1 MPFLLCIYR
10 ILGKYFPILEVTMN
24 LKLKQARKENGYS
37 QADLANA
44 LNVDIKTVG
53 NWERGKTL
61 PDIEHTDPNDLLG
74 WYEEHPEDKPTA
86 PSGAEGELIVCY
98 RKSTEKRRSKI
109 LETARD
115 QAELSQAQ
123 AAAPEGEGLEANQVR
138 SA

>member
-1 MPFLLCIYR
+1 
-10 ILGKYFPILEVTMN
+10 MN

-61 PDIEHTDPNDLLG
+61 PDIEQLWKCAKVLHTDPNDLLG
-74 WYEEHPEDKPTA
+74 WYEEHPEDKPSA
-86 PSGAEGELIVCY
+86 PAGAEGELIVCY

-123 AAAPEGEGLEANQVR
+123 TPTPEIEGLEADQVR

>member
-1 MPFLLCIYR
+1 
-10 ILGKYFPILEVTMN
+10 MN

-37 QADLANA
+37 QADLAEA

-61 PDIEHTDPNDLLG
+61 PDIEQLWKCAKALNTDPNELLG
-74 WYEEHPEDKPTA
+74 WYEEHPEDRPTA
-86 PSGAEGELIVCY
+86 PAGAEGELITCY
-98 RKSTEKRRSKI
+98 RQSTEKRRSKI

-115 QAELSQAQ
+115 QAELSQNQ
-123 AAAPEGEGLEANQVR
+123 AAAPEIEGLEADQVR

>member
-1 MPFLLCIYR
+1 
-10 ILGKYFPILEVTMN
+10 MN

-37 QADLANA
+37 QADLADA

-61 PDIEHTDPNDLLG
+61 PDIEQLWKCAKILHTDPNDLLG
-74 WYEEHPEDKPTA
+74 WYEEHPEDRPTA
-86 PSGAEGELIVCY
+86 PTGAEGELITCY
-98 RKSTEKRRSKI
+98 RQSTEKRRSKI

-123 AAAPEGEGLEANQVR
+123 DSVLEIEGLEADQVR
-138 SA
+138 YA

>member
-1 MPFLLCIYR
+1 
-10 ILGKYFPILEVTMN
+10 MN

-61 PDIEHTDPNDLLG
+61 PDIEQLWKCAKALNTDPNDLLG
-74 WYEEHPEDKPTA
+74 WYEEHPEDRPTA
-86 PSGAEGELIVCY
+86 PAGAEGELIACY
-98 RKSTEKRRSKI
+98 RQSTEKRRSKI

-115 QAELSQAQ
+115 QAELSQNQ
-123 AAAPEGEGLEANQVR
+123 AAAPEIEGLEADQVR

>member
-1 MPFLLCIYR
+1 
-10 ILGKYFPILEVTMN
+10 MN

-61 PDIEHTDPNDLLG
+61 PDIEQLWKCAKVLHTDPNDLLG

-86 PSGAEGELIVCY
+86 PAGAEGELIACY
-98 RKSTEKRRSKI
+98 RQSTEKRRSKI

-115 QAELSQAQ
+115 QAELSQNQ
-123 AAAPEGEGLEANQVR
+123 AAAPEIEGLEADQVR

>member
-1 MPFLLCIYR
+1 
-10 ILGKYFPILEVTMN
+10 MN
-24 LKLKQARKENGYS
+24 LKLKKARKENGYS

-61 PDIEHTDPNDLLG
+61 PDIEQLWKCAKALNTDPNELLG
-74 WYEEHPEDKPTA
+74 WYEEHPEDRPTA
-86 PSGAEGELIVCY
+86 PAGAEGELITCY
-98 RKSTEKRRSKI
+98 RRSTEKRRSKI

-123 AAAPEGEGLEANQVR
+123 TPTPEIEGLEADQIR

>member
-1 MPFLLCIYR
+1 
-10 ILGKYFPILEVTMN
+10 MN

-37 QADLANA
+37 QADLADA
-44 LNVDIKTVG
+44 LGVDIKTVG

-61 PDIEHTDPNDLLG
+61 PDIEQLWKCAKALNTDPNDLLG
-74 WYEEHPEDKPTA
+74 WYEEHPEDRPAA
-86 PSGAEGELIVCY
+86 PAGAEGELIACY
-98 RKSTEKRRSKI
+98 RQSTEKRRSKI

-123 AAAPEGEGLEANQVR
+123 AEASGEEGLEADQVK

>member
-1 MPFLLCIYR
+1 
-10 ILGKYFPILEVTMN
+10 MN

-37 QADLANA
+37 QADLADA
-44 LNVDIKTVG
+44 LSVDIKTVG

-61 PDIEHTDPNDLLG
+61 PDIEQLWKCAKVLHTDPNDLLG
-74 WYEEHPEDKPTA
+74 WYEEHPEDRPAA
-86 PSGAEGELIVCY
+86 PAGAEGELLYCY
-98 RKSTEKRRSKI
+98 RQSTEKRRSKI

-123 AAAPEGEGLEANQVR
+123 PAAPEIEGLEADQVR

>member
-1 MPFLLCIYR
+1 
-10 ILGKYFPILEVTMN
+10 MN

-61 PDIEHTDPNDLLG
+61 PDIEQLWKCAKVLHTDPNDLLG

-86 PSGAEGELIVCY
+86 PSGAEGELLYCY
-98 RKSTEKRRSKI
+98 RQSTEKRRSKI

-123 AAAPEGEGLEANQVR
+123 AAAPEIEGLEEDQVR

>member
-1 MPFLLCIYR
+1 
-10 ILGKYFPILEVTMN
+10 MN

-37 QADLANA
+37 QADLADA

-61 PDIEHTDPNDLLG
+61 PDIEQLWKCAKVLHTDPNDLLG
-74 WYEEHPEDKPTA
+74 WYEGHPEDRPTA
-86 PSGAEGELIVCY
+86 PAGAEGELIVYY
-98 RKSTEKRRSKI
+98 RQSTEKRRSKI

-123 AAAPEGEGLEANQVR
+123 AAAPEIEGLEADQIR

>member
-1 MPFLLCIYR
+1 
-10 ILGKYFPILEVTMN
+10 MN

-37 QADLANA
+37 QADLADA

-61 PDIEHTDPNDLLG
+61 PDIEQLWKCAKVLHTDPNDLLG
-74 WYEEHPEDKPTA
+74 WYEEHPEDRPTA
-86 PSGAEGELIVCY
+86 PAGAEGELLYCY
-98 RKSTEKRRSKI
+98 RQSTEKRRSKI

-123 AAAPEGEGLEANQVR
+123 TPTPEIEGLEADQVR

>member
-1 MPFLLCIYR
+1 
-10 ILGKYFPILEVTMN
+10 MN
-24 LKLKQARKENGYS
+24 LKLKQVRKENGYS
-37 QADLANA
+37 QADLADA

-61 PDIEHTDPNDLLG
+61 PDIEQLWKCAKVLHTDPNDLLG
-74 WYEEHPEDKPTA
+74 WYEEHPEDRPAAPT
-86 PSGAEGELIVCY
+86 GAEGELLYCY
-98 RKSTEKRRSKI
+98 RQSTEKRRSKI

-123 AAAPEGEGLEANQVR
+123 TPTPEIEGLEADQIR

>member
-1 MPFLLCIYR
+1 
-10 ILGKYFPILEVTMN
+10 MN

-37 QADLANA
+37 QADLADA

-61 PDIEHTDPNDLLG
+61 PDIEQLWKCAKILHTDPNDLLG

-86 PSGAEGELIVCY
+86 PTGAEGELLYCY
-98 RKSTEKRRSKI
+98 RQSTEKRRSKI

-123 AAAPEGEGLEANQVR
+123 DSVLEIEGLEADQVR

>member
-1 MPFLLCIYR
+1 MH
-10 ILGKYFPILEVTMN
+10 

-61 PDIEHTDPNDLLG
+61 PDIEQLWKCAKVLHTDPNDLLG
-74 WYEEHPEDKPTA
+74 WYEEHPEDKPSA
-86 PSGAEGELIVCY
+86 PAGAEGELIVCY

-123 AAAPEGEGLEANQVR
+123 TPTPEIEGLEADQVR

>member
-1 MPFLLCIYR
+1 
-10 ILGKYFPILEVTMN
+10 MN

-37 QADLANA
+37 QADLADA

-61 PDIEHTDPNDLLG
+61 PDIEQLWKCAKVLHTDPNDLLG

-86 PSGAEGELIVCY
+86 PAGAEGELIVCY
-98 RKSTEKRRSKI
+98 RQSTAKRRSKI

-123 AAAPEGEGLEANQVR
+123 PAAPEIEGLEEDQIR

>member
-1 MPFLLCIYR
+1 
-10 ILGKYFPILEVTMN
+10 MN

-61 PDIEHTDPNDLLG
+61 PDIEQLGKCAKVLHTDPNDLLG
-74 WYEEHPEDKPTA
+74 WYEEHPEDKPSA
-86 PSGAEGELIVCY
+86 PAGAEGELIVCY
-98 RKSTEKRRSKI
+98 RLSTEKWRSKI

-115 QAELSQAQ
+115 QAELSQNQ
-123 AAAPEGEGLEANQVR
+123 AAAAEIEGLEAAQVR

>member
-1 MPFLLCIYR
+1 
-10 ILGKYFPILEVTMN
+10 MN

-61 PDIEHTDPNDLLG
+61 PDIEQLWKCAKALNTDPNDLLG
-74 WYEEHPEDKPTA
+74 WYEEHPEDRPTA
-86 PSGAEGELIVCY
+86 PAGAEGELIVCY
-98 RKSTEKRRSKI
+98 RQSTEKRRSKI

-115 QAELSQAQ
+115 QAELSQNQ
-123 AAAPEGEGLEANQVR
+123 AAAPEIEGLEADQVR

>member
-1 MPFLLCIYR
+1 
-10 ILGKYFPILEVTMN
+10 MN

-37 QADLANA
+37 QADLADA

-61 PDIEHTDPNDLLG
+61 PDIEQLWKCAKILHTDPNDLLG

-86 PSGAEGELIVCY
+86 PTGAEVELITCY
-98 RKSTEKRRSKI
+98 RQSTEKRRSKI

-123 AAAPEGEGLEANQVR
+123 DSVLEIEGLEADQVR